1 MLQSRSYKT
10 FKKIVLAMGLDI
22 NTYHCAPRG
31 QGIKNVAVNILS
43 NLGYSKPILSND
55 LRIYLSIY
63 LFICQ
68 NSINVEIHRFTIN
81 LPIMNYITMRY
92 VGLIQLLV

>member
-1 MLQSRSYKT
+1 
-10 FKKIVLAMGLDI
+10 MGLDI

-63 LFICQ
+63 LFAKI
-68 NSINVEIHRFTIN
+68 
-81 LPIMNYITMRY
+81 
-92 VGLIQLLV
+92 

>member
-1 MLQSRSYKT
+1 
-10 FKKIVLAMGLDI
+10 MGLDI
-22 NTYHCAPRG
+22 NTCHCAPRG

-63 LFICQ
+63 LFAKI
-68 NSINVEIHRFTIN
+68 
-81 LPIMNYITMRY
+81 
-92 VGLIQLLV
+92 

>member
-1 MLQSRSYKT
+1 
-10 FKKIVLAMGLDI
+10 MGLDI

-43 NLGYSKPILSND
+43 NLGYSKPILAND

-81 LPIMNYITMRY
+81 LPIMNYITMRH
-92 VGLIQLLV
+92 VGLIQLFYN